1 MSAHRAAS
9 HSDPLA
15 SVLGMS
21 LGGRTFTEFLILGGA
36 ILLVTGAVLV
46 WVLVFRRSRRR
57 TRLYHRHHRRSTEAD
72 AAANAAETNSGGRR
86 RRQHRSR
93 SGKSNLD
100 ATEGLPSARS
110 PELPPTDS
118 R

>member
-1 MSAHRAAS
+1 MSARRAANL
-9 HSDPLA
+9 SDPLA
-15 SVLGMS
+15 PVLGMT

-57 TRLYHRHHRRSTEAD
+57 TRLYHRHHRRTEPE
-72 AAANAAETNSGGRR
+72 AAANAAETIPGGRR
-86 RRQHRSR
+86 RRRHRSR
-93 SGKSNLD
+93 SGKSNWD
-100 ATEGLPSARS
+100 ATEGLPPARS
-110 PELPPTDS
+110 PQLPPTDS